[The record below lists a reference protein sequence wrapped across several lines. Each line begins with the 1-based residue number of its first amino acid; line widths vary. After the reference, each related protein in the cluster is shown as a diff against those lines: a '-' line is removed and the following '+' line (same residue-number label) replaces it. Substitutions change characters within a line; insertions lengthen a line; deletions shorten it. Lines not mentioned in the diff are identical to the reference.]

1 MHKGALNQL
10 PPQEPSKEG
19 GLRWLKSVK
28 PMPVAKKAA
37 FSIPKM
43 KQVAKLAK
51 GMGKNVTDFTV
62 NGDGGFTVTAAD
74 PATITANQPS
84 EWD

>member
-1 MHKGALNQL
+1 MGKTLSLL
-10 PPQEPSKEG
+10 PPSQGKGEGLAFARAVSKF
-19 GLRWLKSVK
+19 RAPATK
-28 PMPVAKKAA
+28 PL

-51 GMGKNVTDFTV
+51 DLGQTVTGFTV
-62 NGDGGFTVTAAD
+62 NGDGGFSVTTTEPGAISS
-74 PATITANQPS
+74 TQPS